1 MGQKLKN
8 LTDPVKLIAFA
19 LLLSTS
25 AGAYSQPG
33 GRPGGHF
40 GLPPKMSF
48 GVHLD
53 PVISWF
59 STDVSTIKNEGARP
73 GFNFGISYN
82 QYFGPNYSI
91 STGLNLINTGGRLVS
106 KSLTHFELIKHP
118 DRMVD
123 VDSGESIVYRIQYLS
138 VPLGLKLQTN
148 QIGYYTFF
156 ADLGLDPKILVG
168 GKADIP
174 SLDIKGE
181 KATTELKKINMSY
194 HIMAGLEY
202 GLGGNTAAVL
212 GLGFEN
218 NFLDITKDL
227 GDQPVDKV
235 SHKLLSFRFGVIF

>member
-1 MGQKLKN
+1 MGQQLRYVS
-8 LTDPVKLIAFA
+8 DSARVIAFI
-19 LLLSTS
+19 LLLSFS

-40 GLPPKMSF
+40 GLPPIISF

-59 STDVSTIKNEGARP
+59 STDVSSVKNEGARP
-73 GFNFGISYN
+73 GFNFGISFN
-82 QYFGPNYSI
+82 KYFGPNYSI
-91 STGLNLINTGGRLVS
+91 STGLNIINTGGRLVS
-106 KSLTHFELIKHP
+106 NTITHFELIKYP
-118 DRMVD
+118 EKMVD
-123 VDSGESIVYRIQYLS
+123 VDAGESIVYRIQYLS
-138 VPLGLKLQTN
+138 IPLGLKLQTN

-156 ADLGLDPKILVG
+156 ADMGLDPKILVG

-181 KATTELKKINMSY
+181 KATSELKKINLAY

>member
-8 LTDPVKLIAFA
+8 PPDLIKLIAFV
-19 LLLSTS
+19 LLLSTN
-25 AGAYSQPG
+25 AGAYSQP
-33 GRPGGHF
+33 RSRQERQF
-40 GLPPKMSF
+40 KPPPVISF

-59 STDVSTIKNEGARP
+59 STDASTIKNEGARP

-91 STGLNLINTGGRLVS
+91 STGLNLINAGGRLVS
-106 KSLTHFELIKHP
+106 NSPTRFELIKHP

-138 VPLGLKLQTN
+138 VPLGLKLQTK

-156 ADLGLDPKILVG
+156 TDLGLDPKILVG

-181 KATTELKKINMSY
+181 IATSELKKINMAY
-194 HIMAGLEY
+194 HIIAGLEY
-202 GLGGNTAAVL
+202 GLGGNTAVVV

-227 GDQPVDKV
+227 ENQPVDKV